1 MDLRPGGNFRTV
13 MRSPEGQ
20 EFPHVGCFLELIEN
34 EKMVM
39 TNALEPGY
47 RPARVAKGGEMADCA
62 DIPFTSILTLKRNGR
77 ACWDTLCAHPSTKMQ
92 APAGDQA
99 SRQAPKASSQ
109 AAATQLPAIS
119 AWTTK
124 TIPLPPKQTSGKS
137 TATAAAA
144 FYKYPMIYRAKAPPP
159 MPPGTSQPYVQA
171 TPGVWY
177 WPGADSIKVPVVAGF
192 DPAIDPSKV
201 MQW

>member
-1 MDLRPGGNFRTV
+1 MFKLALNITTRGFAIGCMTTV
-13 MRSPEGQ
+13 AAPIAWSEDASRLQ
-20 EFPHVGCFLELIEN
+20 F
-34 EKMVM
+34 
-39 TNALEPGY
+39 
-47 RPARVAKGGEMADCA
+47 
-62 DIPFTSILTLKRNGR
+62 RNGR

-99 SRQAPKASSQ
+99 RQAPKVSSP
-109 AAATQLPAIS
+109 AAAPQPPAIS

-124 TIPLPPKQTSGKS
+124 TAPLPPEQISGKA
-137 TATAAAA
+137 TTTAAAA
-144 FYKYPMIYRAKAPPP
+144 FYKYPTIYRAEAPPP

-192 DPAIDPSKV
+192 DPAIDFSRV
-201 MQW
+201 IQW